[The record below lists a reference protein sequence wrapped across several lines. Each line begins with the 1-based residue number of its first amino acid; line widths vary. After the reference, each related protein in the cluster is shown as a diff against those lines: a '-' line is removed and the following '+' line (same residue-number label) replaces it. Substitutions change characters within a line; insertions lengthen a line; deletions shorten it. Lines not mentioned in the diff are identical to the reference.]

1 MMGDYPDP
9 AERDV
14 LRDEEEVVAALMGD
28 YIAQRERGAI
38 PLADEL
44 LAQAAEFRPP
54 RPHQPG
60 GPDRPPGAAPPVFL
74 TAGRRWAR
82 TKAQSAR
89 RTTTR

>member
-14 LRDEEEVVAALMGD
+14 LRDEEEVVASLMGQ

-44 LAQAAEFRPP
+44 LAQAAEFGP
-54 RPHQPG
+54 R
-60 GPDRPPGAAPPVFL
+60 
-74 TAGRRWAR
+74 AR
-82 TKAQSAR
+82 INLEDLIVLWELHRLSP
-89 RTTTR
+89 